1 MKQFAVNMK
10 GVSNLSSL
18 KDAMTVFTRAMCTF
32 QQKHH
37 AYKFQFAVD
46 IMFHKAVDP
55 AVVTQ
60 PPVTLTSEMLAVY
73 SDSSPPLD
81 DVYRQLLRVTSIM
94 DQVGY
99 FHILHH
105 VG

>member
-1 MKQFAVNMK
+1 MKKFAVDMK
-10 GVSNLSSL
+10 AVSNLSSL
-18 KDAMTVFTRAMCTF
+18 KDAMTVFTPAMITF

-37 AYKFQFAVD
+37 AYKFKFAVD

-73 SDSSPPLD
+73 SSSPPLD
-81 DVYRQLLRVTSIM
+81 DVYP
-94 DQVGY
+94 
-99 FHILHH
+99 
-105 VG
+105 